1 MSAQQALSL
10 LQDMSKLNG
19 NGVLSSVV
27 QVDANS
33 SGTATIECPKSMVG
47 RVIGKGGE
55 TIKALQQYTGAMI
68 QIDQSQDPTRVT
80 IVGDRRSVDTAA
92 SMVKVCQIVFLS
104 LDLRRAGPLIL
115 IWLCLSLKTV
125 PDWIAGHRRGQ
136 LQGLC
141 YAPADDT
148 QPDRQGNAGM
158 G

>member
-19 NGVLSSVV
+19 NGVLSSIV

-92 SMVKVCQIVFLS
+92 SMVKVCGMVALS
-104 LDLRRAGPLIL
+104 LGLRRADRSPLSG
-115 IWLCLSLKTV
+115 CV
-125 PDWIAGHRRGQ
+125 CH
-136 LQGLC
+136 
-141 YAPADDT
+141 
-148 QPDRQGNAGM
+148 
-158 G
+158 